1 MFKTAQLFS
10 VHLLLS
16 KDHSF
21 NQILKLKSNFS
32 DRKSPPISTLSD
44 WSQDS
49 AASSYRSR
57 PKSNNEGKQNIVI
70 KTFLTVSDAV
80 QEIAL

>member
-1 MFKTAQLFS
+1 MQY
-10 VHLLLS
+10 
-16 KDHSF
+16 
-21 NQILKLKSNFS
+21 NFS

-80 QEIAL
+80 QEIALSSPILCVIHSILSAFRHVIKSRHL

>member
-1 MFKTAQLFS
+1 MFKTAHPS
-10 VHLLLS
+10 VSYLLKARHLIKYKS
-16 KDHSF
+16 CFH
-21 NQILKLKSNFS
+21 IMKSNFS

-70 KTFLTVSDAV
+70 KHLTASARSK
-80 QEIAL
+80 E